1 MNRRDAAET
10 DEDGGGGDG
19 ESFSA
24 GEVLKA
30 GLPRM
35 VAMASQQMKQV
46 PVPVVHVPV
55 VHRNFLV
62 NSEMRSSNLGIAA
75 IALSKYVLG
84 MVYCGAGE

>member
-35 VAMASQQMKQV
+35 VAMALQHTRQRSKRNRGMMKRIV
-46 PVPVVHVPV
+46 
-55 VHRNFLV
+55 
-62 NSEMRSSNLGIAA
+62 EI
-75 IALSKYVLG
+75 
-84 MVYCGAGE
+84 